1 MPTLLGLLG
10 NEEPYFAFGRDIF
23 GEHESE
29 PISINYDSNMFQAI
43 TADYLILFDEHK
55 VVAVYAKDDVKH
67 QHNLLG
73 TVDVSS
79 IERRLKANIQS
90 YYSHIEAKKYIVE

>member
-1 MPTLLGLLG
+1 
-10 NEEPYFAFGRDIF
+10 
-23 GEHESE
+23 
-29 PISINYDSNMFQAI
+29 MFQAI

-73 TVDVSS
+73 QVDVSS
-79 IERRLKANIQS
+79 IERRLKAMIQS
-90 YYSHIEAKKYIVE
+90 YYSRIEAMNYLVE

>member
-1 MPTLLGLLG
+1 M
-10 NEEPYFAFGRDIF
+10 
-23 GEHESE
+23 SV
-29 PISINYDSNMFQAI
+29 SYDNNMFQAI

-55 VVAVYAKDDVKH
+55 VVAVYAKDDIKH

-73 TVDVSS
+73 SVDVSS

-90 YYSHIEAKKYIVE
+90 YYSHIEAKKYVVE